1 MEVKATDPWTPPT
14 YTVKPGRATVWIAD
28 YRFANVGWYT
38 EDDVLTLAKNQA
50 LRDVP
55 TASVQIIR
63 TRRTPTG
70 RWVVTVKRI
79 RSAETD

>member
-14 YTVKPGRATVWIAD
+14 YTVKPGRATVWLAT
-28 YRFANVGWYT
+28 YRYANALTGEAEAV
-38 EDDVLTLAKNQA
+38 TLATHQA

-55 TASVQIIR
+55 EASVQIMSV
-63 TRRTPTG
+63 RRTPTG
-70 RWVVTVKRI
+70 RWAVTVKRI